1 MKRLILCS
9 MSPTQRNASLGVHNL
24 RFAAYLIAFGLI
36 LGACQHGGMPAAT
49 NVAGGASADGAAI
62 PAQPARV
69 SKDMYTIFYD
79 QKAHLTGL
87 MDEGNFA
94 DADRLLGEQAD
105 WFAANRDKALPALQ
119 RLADHFNGKKKPE
132 LEEST
137 RQLESV
143 TWPAAR
149 AQWPALRKTL
159 SDAKA
164 RSAGYASETV
174 LKDSAFALPEATRLA
189 EALAAKEAPIRR
201 EAAERFAAFGH
212 FGDGGFFD
220 AYPVALVGDQFFRD
234 NPALL
239 DKALAKAKAA
249 QIQKFADNYPLDAVG
264 VDARRAIGEKLM
276 AAYAAESG
284 GKADLAAV
292 LGAWKAAK
300 VAGFEKLDLKGVKI
314 AFVEVTSHT
323 LLKHKQIE
331 FSATVDVDLPVEAT
345 KADFDEALTNA
356 TAQAA
361 DYIIVFD
368 VALAKASRRMTKSEA
383 VRSRFVAGSEK
394 EPNPEW
400 DLLQM
405 EIGSARDNLNQT
417 RFQNTMNSYS
427 YNSNPYA
434 SPAAGL
440 FGAIGGLIAEGVAA
454 NEFEKRKMKMLSTP
468 RYIEKPVYADYEY
481 QKVATKGTKTMT
493 VNYYVIDRRNKTYF
507 KDTFDVVERR
517 NFDVVYNV
525 EDRDPDKD
533 KHRGAGDTE
542 ATVDEW
548 ERAVSSIKLSQ
559 LVDHYLANRRAAKPL
574 PGHEA
579 LRKEMLADKNV
590 ALGKFKEEKYDA
602 RPLNDPRFDHV
613 VVVYAGGRRSL
624 GTGFFI
630 APDIVLTNWH
640 VVEGGQFVE
649 MKMYDGMETFGKVI
663 AMDVRLDL
671 ALVKVQA
678 RGKPVRFYTGTSLDL
693 GLTVEAIGHP
703 RSLEFSISRGVI
715 SAIRKHKNI
724 NVANKQ
730 MAKTGQVYGGGGGPE
745 VLYIQTDTSIN
756 PGNSGGPL
764 FLGDKV
770 VGVNTWGQGG
780 GGDTGLNFSVHYSE
794 VQGFLNEYMPEHANW
809 KKGN

>member
-1 MKRLILCS
+1 MEKLIFCTAKS
-9 MSPTQRNASLGVHNL
+9 TQANAAWKGMNL
-24 RFAAYLIAFGLI
+24 RFAGL
-36 LGACQHGGMPAAT
+36 LVACGMVMGACQHGLQPPATSMAGDGSAT
-49 NVAGGASADGAAI
+49 AAGAA
-62 PAQPARV
+62 PAQAARV
-69 SKDMYTIFYD
+69 SKEMYTIFYD
-79 QKAHLTGL
+79 QKAHLSGL
-87 MDEGNFA
+87 MDEGNFP

-105 WFAANRDKALPALQ
+105 WFAANREKALPALQ

-132 LEEST
+132 LEEAT
-137 RQLESV
+137 RQLETV
-143 TWPAAR
+143 TWPAPKE
-149 AQWPALRKTL
+149 QWPALRKIL
-159 SDAKA
+159 SEAKA
-164 RSAGYASETV
+164 RNTGYTSQNV
-174 LKDSAFALPEATRLA
+174 LKDPAFALPEAARLA
-189 EALAAKEAPIRR
+189 EALAAKEAPIRQA
-201 EAAERFAAFGH
+201 AAERFAAFDH
-212 FGDGGFFD
+212 FGDGGFFE
-220 AYPVALVGDQFFRD
+220 AFPVALIGDQFFRD

-249 QIQKFADNYPLDAVG
+249 QIQKFAENYPLDAVG
-264 VDARRAIGEKLM
+264 VDARKAIGEKLM

-345 KADFDEALTNA
+345 KADFDEALTNS

-368 VALAKASRRMTKSEA
+368 VAMAKASRRMTKSEA
-383 VRSRFVAGSEK
+383 VRSRAVVGKEK

-405 EIGSARDNLNQT
+405 EIGAARDDLNHT
-417 RFQNTMNSYS
+417 RFQSSLNSHSYS
-427 YNSNPYA
+427 TNPYA
-434 SPAAGL
+434 SPGAGFVSAL
-440 FGAIGGLIAEGVAA
+440 GGLIAQGIAA
-454 NEFEKRKMKMLSTP
+454 NELEKRKMKMLSTP

-525 EDRDPDKD
+525 AEEDPDKD
-533 KHRGAGDTE
+533 KNRGSGDSE

-559 LVDHYLANRRAAKPL
+559 LVDHYLANRRAVKPL

-590 ALGKFKEEKYDA
+590 ALAKYKEEKIEL
-602 RPLNDPRFDHV
+602 RPKNDPRFDHV
-613 VVVYAGGRRSL
+613 VAIYMSAKGGL
-624 GTGFFI
+624 GSGFFV
-630 APDIVLTNWH
+630 APDVVMTNYH
-640 VVEGGQFVE
+640 VVKELQFAE
-649 MKMYDGMETFGKVI
+649 MKLYDGQETFGKII
-663 AMDVRLDL
+663 AKDVRLDL
-671 ALVKVQA
+671 ALVKVQS
-678 RGKPVRFYTGTSLDL
+678 RGKPVRIYSGSEIDL
-693 GLTVEAIGHP
+693 GTTVEAIGHP
-703 RSLEFSISRGVI
+703 RGFEFSITRGVV
-715 SAIRKHKNI
+715 SAVRKGAGNDFQG
-724 NVANKQ
+724 NKATHQ
-730 MAKTGQVYGGGGGPE
+730 KVGGKD
-745 VLYIQTDTSIN
+745 VLYLQIDAPIS

-764 FLGDKV
+764 FLGNKV
-770 VGVNTWGQGG
+770 VGVNSWGRTDAQN
-780 GGDTGLNFSVHYSE
+780 LNFAVHYSE
-794 VQGFLNEYMPEHANW
+794 VMNFLREYLPEYTSSN
-809 KKGN
+809 